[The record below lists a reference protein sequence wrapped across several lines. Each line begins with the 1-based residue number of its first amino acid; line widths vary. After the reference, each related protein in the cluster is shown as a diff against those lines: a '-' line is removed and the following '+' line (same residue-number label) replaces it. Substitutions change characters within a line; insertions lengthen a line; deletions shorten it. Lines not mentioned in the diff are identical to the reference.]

1 MDYNSQEYKS
11 LLEEM
16 VACRSLNSLKD
27 FFSSHKEFLSDME
40 EYSEIPLYFKAEGEK
55 LRFICEVS
63 CSCGSNSMVL
73 SWDNTGILFAKNLDQ
88 SLDKVYLEIVEIIQG
103 ATFEVSDGNCTNTFD
118 SLEECVEVVES
129 WYDYLNED
137 RKTPISWKM
146 SNNISNLEELNSYI
160 EEMENDIAEQLGYS
174 NFQGHGN
181 YSVNAR
187 SAAGLNLS
195 VDKKMNYSLDK

>member
-1 MDYNSQEYKS
+1 MNCNSQEYKS
-11 LLEEM
+11 LFEEM
-16 VACRSLNSLKD
+16 VACCGLNSLKD
-27 FFSSHKEFLSDME
+27 FFSSHKEFLRDLE
-40 EYSEIPLYFKAEGEK
+40 DASEIPTYSNLGGKKRYF
-55 LRFICEVS
+55 IDTVIS
-63 CSCGSNSMVL
+63 SCGSNSMVL
-73 SWDNTGILFAKNLDQ
+73 SWDNTGILFAKNIDQ
-88 SLDKVYLEIVEIIQG
+88 SLDKVYLEIVEIFEDV
-103 ATFEVSDGNCTNTFD
+103 TFEVSDGNCTNTFY

-146 SNNISNLEELNSYI
+146 SNNINNLEELNSYI

-195 VDKKMNYSLDK
+195 VTRKMNYSLDK